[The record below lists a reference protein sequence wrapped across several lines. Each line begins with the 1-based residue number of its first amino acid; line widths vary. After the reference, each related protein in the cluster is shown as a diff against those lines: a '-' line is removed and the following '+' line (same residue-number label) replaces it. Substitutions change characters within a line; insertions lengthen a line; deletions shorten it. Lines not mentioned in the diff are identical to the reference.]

1 METTPVTVKVWGEE
15 IWPWIHTIENIKFR
29 FAFSFLF
36 ISQGGLQKCFFN
48 SQKGDLSYTKV
59 EDSCDEMLNT
69 R

>member
-15 IWPWIHTIENIKFR
+15 VWPWIHTIENIKFR
-29 FAFSFLF
+29 FSFSYLFHKVAFR
-36 ISQGGLQKCFFN
+36 N